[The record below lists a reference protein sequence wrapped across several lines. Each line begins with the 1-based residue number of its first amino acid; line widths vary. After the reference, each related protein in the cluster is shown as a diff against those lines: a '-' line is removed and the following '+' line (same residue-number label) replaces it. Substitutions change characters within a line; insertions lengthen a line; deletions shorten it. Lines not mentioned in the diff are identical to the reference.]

1 MYTYTHVAY
10 TTVDLV
16 PFCSFISLAEVPAYT
31 PQPVLLFSVIWETL
45 LVGLNEDIS
54 IVHNILKL
62 IMFTI
67 FPH

>member
-16 PFCSFISLAEVPAYT
+16 PFCSFISLAGVPAYT

-45 LVGLNEDIS
+45 LVGLN
-54 IVHNILKL
+54 VGLNVVVRV
-62 IMFTI
+62 
-67 FPH
+67 